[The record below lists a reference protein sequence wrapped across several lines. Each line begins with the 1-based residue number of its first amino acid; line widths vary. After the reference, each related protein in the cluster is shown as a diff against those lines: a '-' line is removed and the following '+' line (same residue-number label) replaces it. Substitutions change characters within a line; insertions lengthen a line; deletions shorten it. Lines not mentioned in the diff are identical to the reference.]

1 MTNDEGI
8 AELEMRAAECRLY
21 PGGGGAMILL
31 ARLTGARRDDWGRA
45 DMVRYAAVHEEPE
58 PVGEADGPKMW
69 SRNLLA
75 IFETD
80 PELVAAVLPHPLE
93 PTEPHVRVNYAQ
105 VDMPDGSPL
114 SAGTIAVKCRDG
126 NVHGSY
132 DLLMIMNTESAVVGG
147 RETFGEPKKLGEASI
162 RRDGDQV
169 VAVMG
174 RRGVDLAEV
183 RGRVVEQLPL
193 EARSERFAFYFKFLL
208 DPAGG
213 RFDGDPSLVRVRR
226 TQEDRVRE
234 RIEGELIL
242 RDSPFDPV
250 ADLPVRR
257 VLSITYTESN
267 QTQTGAIDRT
277 VPADWIWPFRHQR
290 YDNLIAR
297 LQPV

>member
-1 MTNDEGI
+1 
-8 AELEMRAAECRLY
+8 
-21 PGGGGAMILL
+21 
-31 ARLTGARRDDWGRA
+31 
-45 DMVRYAAVHEEPE
+45 MVRYAAVHEEP
-58 PVGEADGPKMW
+58 PSVADPDGPKMW

-75 IFETD
+75 IYETD
-80 PELVAAVLPHPLE
+80 PELVAAVLPQPLE

-114 SAGTIAVKCRDG
+114 SAGTIAVKCRHG
-126 NVHGSY
+126 ETEGSY

-147 RETFGEPKKLGEASI
+147 RETFGEPKKVGEASI
-162 RRDGDQV
+162 TLNGDEIV
-169 VAVMG
+169 GVMS

-183 RGRVVEQLPL
+183 RGRIAEDLDPGT
-193 EARSERFAFYFKFLL
+193 RSERYAFYFKFLV

-213 RFDGDPSLVRVRR
+213 RFDGDPALVHVRR
-226 TQEDRVRE
+226 TQEDRLRQRV
-234 RIEGELIL
+234 EGEVIL

-267 QTQTGAIDRT
+267 QTQTGAIVGH
-277 VPADWIWPFRHQR
+277 VPSEWVWPFRHQR